1 MDFVLNML
9 KGFKKIVYIA
19 LCCVFAFLLLCNFIL
34 NIDNDAGAITVIV
47 DLLQYIFE
55 GAILAAGLYGLL
67 KGKDAFAKVAFA
79 LILGSFL
86 YGLITAVFGGMW
98 AFDYFDG
105 GRASFILYYVFQFIT
120 GLLGTAFAVLI
131 VLGWILDRDDL
142 KKYGGYLGVCYVA
155 MSVLMIIFTIVMVA
169 DDQFNWTMIIQS
181 VYAVLLRAFCLI
193 LATSGVL
200 AYEECDAPVY
210 TASEKEPAEKP
221 VEEQP
226 AEEPAEA
233 AAE

>member
-1 MDFVLNML
+1 MDSVLNML

-19 LCCVFAFLLLCNFIL
+19 LCCVFAFLLLCTFIL

-79 LILGSFL
+79 LILGSAL
-86 YGLITAVFGGMW
+86 YGLISGVLGGMW
-98 AFDYFDG
+98 AFEYFDG
-105 GRASFILYYVFQFIT
+105 APASFILYYVFQFIT
-120 GLLGTAFAVLI
+120 LLLGTAFAVLI
-131 VLGWILDRDDL
+131 VLGWMLGREDL

-169 DDQFNWTMIIQS
+169 DDRFNWTMIVQS

-200 AYEECDAPVY
+200 SYEECEAPAAAPAKKVE
-210 TASEKEPAEKP
+210 EKPAEART
-221 VEEQP
+221 E
-226 AEEPAEA
+226 EEPAET